1 MRGVRFGRFGE
12 TAVWILVALRAE
24 PHTIVRLLDRVR
36 DLDGQIG
43 PGTLFA
49 ALARL
54 ERAAL
59 IERAPT
65 AEGPGAY
72 RVTAR
77 PTASAATSDGGTTR

>member
-24 PHTIVRLLDRVR
+24 PHTVVRLLDEVR
-36 DLDGQIG
+36 HLDGQIG

-59 IERAPT
+59 VEQAPT
-65 AEGPGAY
+65 AKNPGAY

-77 PTASAATSDGGTTR
+77 QAASAVTTDGGTTR

>member
-12 TAVWILVALRAE
+12 TAMWVLVALRAE
-24 PHTIVRLLDRVR
+24 PHTIVGLLDRVR
-36 DLDGQIG
+36 ELDGRIG

-59 IERAPT
+59 IEQAPAT
-65 AEGPGAY
+65 DGPGAY

-77 PTASAATSDGGTTR
+77 HAASAVTSDGGETR